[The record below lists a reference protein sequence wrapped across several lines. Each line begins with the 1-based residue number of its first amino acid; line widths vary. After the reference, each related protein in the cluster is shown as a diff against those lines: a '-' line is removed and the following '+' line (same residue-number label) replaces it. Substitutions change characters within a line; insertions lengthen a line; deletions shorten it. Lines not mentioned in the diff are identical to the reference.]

1 MNQAV
6 IVAMGRSAIG
16 RAPRGTLQY
25 TRPEELGAQV
35 ITGVLNKIPDFDVHE
50 IEDVIV
56 GCAFPEAQQG
66 INLGRIL
73 ALKAGLSEQVPGQ
86 TVNRFCSSGLQ
97 AIATASYHIMS
108 GQVDCILAGGVESM
122 STVPMGGNFP
132 APDPGLTVTL
142 PETYMS
148 MGITAEI
155 VAKRY
160 GISRADMDQFAVM
173 SHQRAAAAISKG
185 LFAEDIIPVQAAR
198 PGLDEMGR
206 PGITFQ
212 PYSVDEGVRTNTSL
226 EALAKLK
233 SPFQMGGSVTAG
245 NSSQTSDGAAF
256 VLMMSAEKAHNLGLK
271 PLAVFRSFAV
281 GGVAPDVMG
290 LGPIVAIPKALK
302 LAGITK
308 EDLGLIELNEAFAS
322 QSLACVRELELNP
335 ELVNVNGG
343 AIALGHPLGCTG
355 AFLTTK
361 LVSEI
366 KRRNASPFG
375 VVSMCIGGGMGAA
388 GVYEI
393 IA

>member
-25 TRPEELGAQV
+25 TRPEELGSQV
-35 ITGVLNKIPDFDVHE
+35 LKGVLNKIPDFDVHE

-73 ALKAGLSEQVPGQ
+73 ALKAGLSEKVPGQ

-108 GQVDCILAGGVESM
+108 GQADCILAGGLESM

-132 APDPGLTVTL
+132 APDPGLAISL

-148 MGITAEI
+148 MGLTAEI
-155 VAKRY
+155 VAKRC
-160 GISRADMDQFAVM
+160 GISREDMDQFALE
-173 SHQRAAAAISKG
+173 SNQRAAAAIKKG
-185 LFAEDIIPVQAAR
+185 LFEGDIIPVQAAR
-198 PGLDEMGR
+198 PGVDEKGR
-206 PGITFQ
+206 PCIHYVPFK
-212 PYSVDEGVRTNTSL
+212 VDEGVRANSSM
-226 EALAKLK
+226 EGLAKLK
-233 SPFQMGGSVTAG
+233 SPFQMGGMVTAG
-245 NSSQTSDGAAF
+245 NSSQTSDGASF
-256 VLMMSAEKAHNLGLK
+256 VLIMSDKKASQLGLK
-271 PLAVFRSFAV
+271 PLAIFRSFAT
-281 GGVAPDVMG
+281 GGVGPDVMG

-302 LAGITK
+302 LAGISK

-322 QSLACVRELELNP
+322 QSLACLRQLDLNP
-335 ELVNVNGG
+335 AIVNVNGG

-355 AFLTTK
+355 SFLTTK
-361 LVSEI
+361 LVSELQ
-366 KRRNASPFG
+366 RRKASPFG
-375 VVSMCIGGGMGAA
+375 LVSMCIGGGMGAA
-388 GVYEI
+388 GVFEI
-393 IA
+393 V

>member
-1 MNQAV
+1 MNRAV

-16 RAPRGTLQY
+16 RAPRGTLQH
-25 TRPEELGAQV
+25 TRPEELGSQV
-35 ITGVLNKIPDFDVHE
+35 IKGVLNKTPNFNVQE

-73 ALKAGLSEQVPGQ
+73 ALKAGLSETVPGQ

-108 GQVDCILAGGVESM
+108 GQADCILAGGVESM

-132 APDPGLTVTL
+132 APDPGLTSIL

-148 MGITAEI
+148 MGLTAEI

-160 GISRADMDQFAVM
+160 GISREDMDQFALQ
-173 SHQRAAAAISKG
+173 SNQRAAAAIENG
-185 LFAEDIIPVQAAR
+185 LFEKDIITVQAAR
-198 PGLDEMGR
+198 PGVDEKGR
-206 PGITFQ
+206 PTINYIPFK
-212 PYSVDEGVRTNTSL
+212 VDEGVRANSSM
-226 EALAKLK
+226 AGLAKLK
-233 SPFQMGGSVTAG
+233 SPFQMGGIVTAG
-245 NSSQTSDGAAF
+245 NSSQTSDGASF
-256 VLMMSAEKAHNLGLK
+256 LLMMSEEKASQLGLK

-281 GGVAPDVMG
+281 GGVSPEVMG

-302 LAGITK
+302 LAGISK
-308 EDLGLIELNEAFAS
+308 DDLGLIELNEAFAS

-335 ELVNVNGG
+335 EIVNVNGG

-361 LVSEI
+361 LIAEM
-366 KRRNASPFG
+366 KRRGKSPFG
-375 VVSMCIGGGMGAA
+375 LVSMCIGGGMGAA

-393 IA
+393 I

>member
-1 MNQAV
+1 
-6 IVAMGRSAIG
+6 
-16 RAPRGTLQY
+16 LQY